1 MKTLT
6 WQRRATIDGVTWDL
20 QLIDGRLN
28 LWRNSIAITTA
39 YGGKTFVWDG
49 VAWPDEIVAA
59 WKEMLDVM
67 EKEEGLDGFDRE
79 KFGVRRATQ

>member
-1 MKTLT
+1 MRTLT
-6 WQRRATIDGVTWDL
+6 WQRSATLDGVTWDL

-28 LWRNSIAITTA
+28 MWRNSFAIITA

-59 WKEMLDVM
+59 WQEMLDVM
-67 EKEEGLDGFDRE
+67 EKEEG
-79 KFGVRRATQ
+79 Q